1 MADTDMRDRSPDSR
15 RSADIA
21 TPPDRRR
28 GAWPGRGR
36 LLVVGVPLLVVAAG
50 GVGSI
55 RPVGAMHAQRA
66 AHAAAALPD
75 GRVLV
80 VGGFGQ
86 GENGY
91 TATAELYNPPTAAF
105 ALTGPMA
112 VPRCCQTATTLPDG
126 RVLVAGGFN
135 GSYLATAELYD
146 PATGRFT
153 PTGSLTTP
161 RMDHVAV
168 LLDDGRVL
176 LAGGVGTGWTF
187 LASAE
192 LYDPATGTFTRTGDM
207 TAARESHTG
216 TRLSDGRVLI
226 TGGHRGRHSAIVI
239 YDGAELY
246 DPRTGT
252 FAATGS
258 MTVRRHKHDAVLL
271 ADGRVLVTGGSD
283 ERDDAAAYASAE
295 TYDPATGTFTTIGDM
310 PTVRYKHVGTSVL
323 LLNGD
328 VLLAGGARNA
338 VLYDPRRNR
347 FSTVAGELGT
357 GMLSRLF
364 ATATRLRDGSV
375 LITGGY
381 GVGENVSDRAW
392 LYRP

>member
-1 MADTDMRDRSPDSR
+1 
-15 RSADIA
+15 
-21 TPPDRRR
+21 
-28 GAWPGRGR
+28 
-36 LLVVGVPLLVVAAG
+36 
-50 GVGSI
+50 
-55 RPVGAMHAQRA
+55 
-66 AHAAAALPD
+66 
-75 GRVLV
+75 
-80 VGGFGQ
+80 
-86 GENGY
+86 
-91 TATAELYNPPTAAF
+91 
-105 ALTGPMA
+105 
-112 VPRCCQTATTLPDG
+112 
-126 RVLVAGGFN
+126 
-135 GSYLATAELYD
+135 
-146 PATGRFT
+146 
-153 PTGSLTTP
+153 
-161 RMDHVAV
+161 
-168 LLDDGRVL
+168 
-176 LAGGVGTGWTF
+176 
-187 LASAE
+187 
-192 LYDPATGTFTRTGDM
+192 
-207 TAARESHTG
+207 
-216 TRLSDGRVLI
+216 LSDGRVLI

-295 TYDPATGTFTTIGDM
+295 TYDPATATFTTIGDM

-328 VLLAGGARNA
+328 VLLGGGARNA

-347 FSTVAGELGT
+347 FSTVPGDLGT
-357 GMLSRLF
+357 GILCRLF